1 MYTHYSLCTLCFLL
15 FLFLHFHCKYSHL
28 NTITGFVFFF
38 TNLSIIF
45 MFFKVI
51 SSTAYV
57 DVISLFFLRL
67 IYIYIY
73 NLIYHSCCHW
83 FLVKFFF
90 ILYTYSYICL
100 CLSGPALLLLSREGK
115 SVFANFLLILHLA
128 LAFSRNEAMGGNVNC
143 VFSFVHC
150 KITVVNWVDYF
161 K

>member
-67 IYIYIY
+67 IYIY